1 MVCKGD
7 VIHLIYFP
15 LFFFVCVCVWVK
27 TLKKNFADLQKSL
40 DELTKLSVTTVIK
53 KMLDYAA
60 RPLSEF
66 NKYEAIDILETLQ
79 NTSRDN
85 QDEKREFYRLVYHT
99 ARGKVDLPK
108 EHFRALVLRLLGD
121 KDHTKVYEAVAKVE
135 KAMGSGSPWSVSS
148 HRGRGSNIPYRG
160 RGMRSSAPVQCYFC
174 GKFGHIMARCYARR
188 DGQQLPPATRG
199 RTRDNK
205 Q

>member
-1 MVCKGD
+1 M
-7 VIHLIYFP
+7 
-15 LFFFVCVCVWVK
+15 
-27 TLKKNFADLQKSL
+27 
-40 DELTKLSVTTVIK
+40 TTVIK

-66 NKYEAIDILETLQ
+66 NKYAAIDISETLQ

-85 QDEKREFYRLVYHT
+85 QDEKREFYRLIYQT

-108 EHFRALVLRLLGD
+108 EHFWALVLRLLGD

-135 KAMGSGSPWSVSS
+135 KAMGSRSPWSGSS
-148 HRGRGSNIPYRG
+148 HRGRSSSNIPYRG
-160 RGMRSSAPVQCYFC
+160 RGMTSSTPVQCYFC

-188 DGQQLPPATRG
+188 EVQQLSPATRG

-205 Q
+205 

>member
-1 MVCKGD
+1 MC
-7 VIHLIYFP
+7 
-15 LFFFVCVCVWVK
+15 VCVCVCVK

-85 QDEKREFYRLVYHT
+85 QDEKREFYRLV
-99 ARGKVDLPK
+99 
-108 EHFRALVLRLLGD
+108 
-121 KDHTKVYEAVAKVE
+121 
-135 KAMGSGSPWSVSS
+135 
-148 HRGRGSNIPYRG
+148 
-160 RGMRSSAPVQCYFC
+160 
-174 GKFGHIMARCYARR
+174 
-188 DGQQLPPATRG
+188 
-199 RTRDNK
+199 
-205 Q
+205 